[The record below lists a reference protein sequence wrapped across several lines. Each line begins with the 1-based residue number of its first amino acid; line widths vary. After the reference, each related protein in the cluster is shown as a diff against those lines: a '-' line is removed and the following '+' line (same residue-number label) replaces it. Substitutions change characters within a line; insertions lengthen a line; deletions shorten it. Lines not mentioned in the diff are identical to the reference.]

1 MTQPPQQEP
10 PAAENPAQ
18 GAPGVNR
25 RTRFSDL
32 ALDAASLVAARGFRA
47 FAVALLV
54 TVIGFVARDV
64 YYLACDALSP
74 LVGLH
79 PT

>member
-1 MTQPPQQEP
+1 MTQPQQQEP
-10 PAAENPAQ
+10 AAAENPAQ
-18 GAPGVNR
+18 GAPGVSR
-25 RTRFSDL
+25 RRRFSDL
-32 ALDAASLVAARGFRA
+32 ALDAKYLVSARGFRA

-54 TVIGFVARDV
+54 VVIGFVARDV
-64 YYLACDALSP
+64 YYLACDALAP

>member
-1 MTQPPQQEP
+1 MRQPPQQEP

-18 GAPGVNR
+18 GAPGVGR
-25 RTRFSDL
+25 RRRFSDL
-32 ALDAASLVAARGFRA
+32 ALDATSLVAARGFRA

-54 TVIGFVARDV
+54 TVISFVAAHV
-64 YYLACDALSP
+64 YYLAYGALAS

>member
-54 TVIGFVARDV
+54 TVISFAAEGV
-64 YYLACDALSP
+64 YGLVYGALAS

>member
-1 MTQPPQQEP
+1 MTQP

-18 GAPGVNR
+18 GAPGVSR
-25 RTRFSDL
+25 RRGFSDL
-32 ALDAASLVAARGFRA
+32 ALDAKSLVAARGFRA

-64 YYLACDALSP
+64 YYLACDALAP